1 MGIAGSIVVY
11 IVVWWLVFFTVL
23 PWGVRSQRE
32 SGDEV
37 EGTEPGAPV
46 KPGLGRKALI
56 TSVIA
61 AVIWVAIYVAVRAG
75 MFDFYPDDWTPAE

>member
-1 MGIAGSIVVY
+1 MGIPGSIVAYV
-11 IVVWWLVFFTVL
+11 VVWWLVFFAVL

-37 EGTEPGAPV
+37 SGTEPGAPV
-46 KPGLGRKALI
+46 KPDLGRKALI

-61 AVIWVAIYVAVRAG
+61 AAIWLVIFLIVRAG
-75 MFDFYPDDWTPAE
+75 VFDFYPETWSGAT